1 MNDVLFGCISV
12 EGGLAE
18 AQGPRGGE
26 YLEIYTL

>member
-1 MNDVLFGCISV
+1 MNGLLFGCISE

-26 YLEIYTL
+26 YLGFHTL